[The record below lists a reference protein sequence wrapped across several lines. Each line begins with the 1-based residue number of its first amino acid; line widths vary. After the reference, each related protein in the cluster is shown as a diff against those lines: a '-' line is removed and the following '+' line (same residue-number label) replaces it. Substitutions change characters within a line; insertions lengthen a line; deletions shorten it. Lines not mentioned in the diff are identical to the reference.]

1 LKPCSD
7 HSEAKYP
14 GGAGLRQSFLTGPSL
29 VWHKVGIVTSPSY
42 RLPSAARPFAR
53 RAAGVPAFLALA
65 FSIFCTVLW
74 AAPTPAVRVW
84 QDSKIIPTSEEGPP
98 DPNPPFDLFTTGSFH
113 NYPYTLR
120 HNLVDRRVPR
130 KWRTLNLENEYLKCT
145 ILPDLGG
152 HLYTCLDKLTGAS
165 MFYANPSIKFARIAY
180 RGMWAALGVEFNFP
194 VSHNW
199 MTVSPVDFAIRHNPD
214 GSASVWVENI
224 DRVYGMQWRVQL
236 TLQPGRAYLQ
246 QRTTLYNRSDTRH
259 RFYWWTN
266 AGVEVWD
273 DSRILY
279 PMEFTAAHGFAD
291 IDTWPVNSA
300 GVDQSLVGNQKYGPV
315 SRFSYGSHEPYM
327 AVYHPRT
334 HAGVVHYSS
343 PLDLPAKKIWSWSSD
358 EDGLDWRLA
367 LSDNHSA
374 YVEIQAGLFRDQETY
389 GFLEPQES
397 RSFTEYWIP
406 IRDLG
411 GVSRAN
417 PDAVLNLSRQSA
429 SADAVTLEAIL
440 NVTRELPNA
449 SISVL
454 DGTRTVASAHASLS
468 PHPTFRK
475 TFPDLPAGATY
486 TIELRDEA
494 GEVLLRHREGKYDFV
509 GHDQV
514 RLGKQPSHEFPA
526 EADRSADDFVAVGTD
541 EESNGQLAAALGT
554 YRGGLT
560 RFPDSI
566 ALNRAAGRL
575 EVILRQYG
583 AALPHLSKAL
593 AWVSSDHED
602 AYYLGLALAAK
613 GDDRNARIQWEFAQQ
628 SGNYHAP
635 AMMALAALEARG
647 GNRTRALSMIQ
658 EVVRNWPDLIRGGG
672 MEVALLRTLRRT
684 AEAKQRLL
692 LWREKDPAS
701 SFLAY
706 EAMRLGENDP
716 ALMAHLAGDPERIVE
731 MASEYIHLGFYEDA
745 LDVLAGQYPSGP
757 DVIGE
762 PGMARPDSYPL
773 IAYYR
778 GFCRFAL
785 AKDGRPDFDAAARM
799 PLTYVFPNRADS
811 FAVLRRAIEINPQDA
826 SAHFLLGSL
835 YLSGGETGPAL
846 QEWQIAKDLKPSIP
860 TLHRNMGYTVLR
872 SGDSPQRAIDLFRE
886 GLKYDRHNVDV
897 YLGLEQALEK
907 AGQPVSDRAQ
917 VLQSF
922 PETQSAPAVLVFR
935 LVRLLG
941 EAGDFGAAE
950 KLLEN
955 RFFPR
960 EEGGPNVRELYV
972 QLRLKRAEWAAAHR
986 QCPPALEIIQHLTDP
1001 VAKLPFT
1008 IKGLEPFATSD
1019 SAKQTIAGIRSTCP

>member
-1 LKPCSD
+1 M
-7 HSEAKYP
+7 
-14 GGAGLRQSFLTGPSL
+14 
-29 VWHKVGIVTSPSY
+29 
-42 RLPSAARPFAR
+42 
-53 RAAGVPAFLALA
+53 LA
-65 FSIFCTVLW
+65 FTISCAVLW

-84 QDSKIIPTSEEGPP
+84 QDSKIIPTSEEGMP
-98 DPNPPFDLFTTGSFH
+98 DLNPPFDLFTTGSFY

-120 HNLVDRRVPR
+120 HNLVDRRAPR
-130 KWRTLNLENEYLKCT
+130 KWRTLNLENEYLKCS

-152 HLYTCLDKLTGAS
+152 HLYTCIDKLTGAS

-180 RGMWAALGVEFNFP
+180 RGMWAALGIEFNFP

-199 MTVSPVDFAIRHNPD
+199 MTVSPVDYAMTHQPD
-214 GSASVWVENI
+214 GSASVWVGNI

-236 TLQPGRAYLQ
+236 TLRPGRAYLE

-279 PMEFTAAHGFAD
+279 PMEYTAAHGFAD

-315 SRFSYGSHEPYM
+315 SRFSYGSREPYM

-358 EDGLDWRLA
+358 EDGLDWRSA
-367 LSDNHSA
+367 LSDNNSA

-397 RSFTEYWIP
+397 RSFSEYWIP

-417 PDAVLNLSRQSA
+417 PDAVINLRRQTA
-429 SADAVTLEAIL
+429 SADMVTLEAIL
-440 NVTRELPNA
+440 NVTLELPNA
-449 SISVL
+449 LISIL

-468 PHPTFRK
+468 PRTTFRK
-475 TFPDLPAGATY
+475 IFTGLLASAAY
-486 TIELRDEA
+486 TVELRNEA
-494 GEVLLRHREGKYDFV
+494 GKILLRHTEGKYDFV
-509 GHDQV
+509 SHDQV
-514 RLGKQPSHEFPA
+514 QTGKQASHEYPA
-526 EADRSADDFVAVGTD
+526 EANRSADDFLALGTD
-541 EESNGQLAAALGT
+541 EESNGELAVALAT
-554 YRGGLT
+554 YQRGLT

-583 AALPHLSKAL
+583 VAVPHLLRAL
-593 AWVSSDHED
+593 AWVSSDHEA
-602 AYYLGLALAAK
+602 AYYLGLALEAE
-613 GDDRNARIQWEFAQQ
+613 GDHRSARIQWAFAQQ
-628 SGNYHAP
+628 SGRYHAP

-647 GNRTRALSMIQ
+647 GDRTRALGMVQ
-658 EVVRNWPDLIRGGG
+658 ELVTNRPDLIHAGG
-672 MEVALLRTLRRT
+672 MEVAILRALRRP
-684 AEAKQRLL
+684 AEAEKRLL
-692 LWREKDPAS
+692 FWRQKDPAS

-706 EAMRLGENDP
+706 EAMRLGNSDP
-716 ALMAHLAGDPERIVE
+716 ALLDHLAADPERIVE
-731 MASEYIHLGFYEDA
+731 IASDYMRFGLYEDA
-745 LDVLAGQYPSGP
+745 LDVLGRQYPSGP
-757 DVIGE
+757 NVVSE
-762 PGMARPDSYPL
+762 PGVAHPDSYPL

-785 AKDGRPDFDAAARM
+785 GKDGRDDFDAASQM

-811 FAVLRRAIEINPQDA
+811 FAVLRRAIEINPHDA

-835 YLSGGETGPAL
+835 YLSGGESGPAL
-846 QEWQIAKDLKPSIP
+846 KEWQTALEIKPSIP
-860 TLHRNMGYTVLR
+860 TLHRNMGYAALR

-886 GLKYDRHNVDV
+886 GMKYDEHNVDV
-897 YLGLEQALEK
+897 YLGLEEAMEK
-907 AGQPVSDRAQ
+907 AGLPVSDRVR
-917 VLQSF
+917 VLQRF
-922 PETQSAPAVLVFR
+922 PEVPSAPAVLVLR
-935 LVRLLG
+935 LVRLLE
-941 EAGDFGAAE
+941 EAGEFDPAE

-960 EEGGPNVRELYV
+960 EEGGANVREIYI
-972 QLRLKRAEWAAAHR
+972 QLKLKRAKSVAAQK
-986 QCPPALEIIQHLTDP
+986 QCAPALDILQHLADP
-1001 VAKLPFT
+1001 VATLPFT
-1008 IKGLEPFATSD
+1008 AKGLEPFATSD
-1019 SAKQTIAGIRSTCP
+1019 SAKRAIAGIRSMCR

>member
-1 LKPCSD
+1 
-7 HSEAKYP
+7 
-14 GGAGLRQSFLTGPSL
+14 LTGPSL
-29 VWHKVGIVTSPSY
+29 VWHKVGIATSLSY
-42 RLPSAARPFAR
+42 RLQSAARTLTR
-53 RAAGVPAFLALA
+53 RAVGVPAFAALA
-65 FSIFCTVLW
+65 FTISCNVLW
-74 AAPTPAVRVW
+74 AAPSSAVRVW
-84 QDSKIIPTSEEGPP
+84 QDSRIIPTSEEGQPN
-98 DPNPPFDLFTTGSFH
+98 PNPPFDLLAAGSFY

-152 HLYTCLDKLTGAS
+152 HLYTCIDKLTGAS

-199 MTVSPVDFAIRHNPD
+199 MTVSPVDFATNHNPD
-214 GSASVWVENI
+214 GSASVWVGNI
-224 DRVYGMQWRVQL
+224 DRVYDMQWRVQL
-236 TLQPGRAYLQ
+236 TLRPGRAYLE

-315 SRFSYGSHEPYM
+315 SRFSYGSREPYM

-343 PLDLPAKKIWSWSSD
+343 PLDLPAKKIWSWSGD

-367 LSDNHSA
+367 LSDNNSA

-406 IRDLG
+406 VRDLG

-417 PDAVLNLSRQSA
+417 PDAVLNLNRQSA
-429 SADAVTLEAIL
+429 SADAVTIEAIL
-440 NVTRELPNA
+440 NVTRKLPNA
-449 SISVL
+449 SISIL
-454 DGTRTVASAHASLS
+454 DGTRTVASEHTSLA
-468 PHPTFRK
+468 PRTTFRK
-475 TFPDLPAGATY
+475 TFSDLPAGATY
-486 TIELRDEA
+486 TVELRDEA
-494 GEVLLRHREGKYDFV
+494 GEVVLRHTEGKYDFV

-526 EADRSADDFVAVGTD
+526 EANRSADDFLAVGTD

-583 AALPHLSKAL
+583 AAVPHLSKAL
-593 AWVSSDHED
+593 AWVSSDHEG
-602 AYYLGLALAAK
+602 AYYLGLALEAK
-613 GDDRNARIQWEFAQQ
+613 GDDRDARIQWEFAQQ
-628 SGNYHAP
+628 SGSYHAP
-635 AMMALAALEARG
+635 AMMALAAMEARG
-647 GNRTRALSMIQ
+647 GDRTRALGMIQ
-658 EVVRNWPDLIRGGG
+658 EVVRNRPDLTRAGG
-672 MEVALLRTLRRT
+672 MEVALLRKLRRT
-684 AEAKQRLL
+684 AEAEQRLL
-692 LWREKDPAS
+692 FWREKDPAN
-701 SFLAY
+701 SFFAY
-706 EAMRLGENDP
+706 EAMRLSESDP
-716 ALMAHLAGDPERIVE
+716 AFLAHLASDPERIVE
-731 MASEYIHLGFYEDA
+731 IASEYMRLGFYEDA
-745 LDVLAGQYPSGP
+745 LEVLARQYPSSP
-757 DVIGE
+757 DVVSE
-762 PGMARPDSYPL
+762 PGVAHPASYPL

-785 AKDGRPDFDAAARM
+785 DKDGRADFDAAARM

-811 FAVLRRAIEINPQDA
+811 FAVLRRAIEINPHDA

-835 YLSGGETGPAL
+835 YFSGGESGPAL
-846 QEWQIAKDLKPSIP
+846 QEWQVANELKPSIP
-860 TLHRNMGYTVLR
+860 TLHRNMGYAVLR
-872 SGDSPQRAIDLFRE
+872 SGDSPQRAIGLFRE
-886 GLKYDRHNVDV
+886 GMKYDGHNVDV
-897 YLGLEQALEK
+897 YLGLEQAMEK
-907 AGQPVSDRAQ
+907 SGQPVSDRAR

-922 PETQSAPAVLVFR
+922 PEMPSAPAVLVFR

-941 EAGDFGAAE
+941 EAGDFDAAE
-950 KLLEN
+950 KLLEK

-960 EEGGPNVRELYV
+960 EEGGANVREIYV
-972 QLRLKRAEWAAAHR
+972 QLKLKRAEWAAAHQ
-986 QCPPALEIIQHLTDP
+986 QCAPALELLQHLADP
-1001 VAKLPFT
+1001 VAALPFT
-1008 IKGLEPFATSD
+1008 AKGLEPFSTSD
-1019 SAKQTIAGIRSTCP
+1019 SAKQAIAGIRSMCP